1 MGRDLST
8 VEARAE
14 HSAACDVLVRAKHIR
29 IARDT
34 PTSEIVSEVEMALGR
49 GGCAKLG
56 RLAVAVH
63 EREGSIRYLASDEES
78 ARSDPDRW
86 RDTARVRRTW
96 SLAEPE
102 IRNKLAAALVAAWM
116 SDWNLKAPDLKLD
129 QETTS

>member
-29 IARDT
+29 IGPTT
-34 PTSEIVSEVEMALGR
+34 PTPEIVAEVEIALGL

-63 EREGSIRYLASDEES
+63 EREGSIRYVASDEEA

-86 RDTARVRRTW
+86 RDTARVRQTW

-102 IRNKLAAALVAAWM
+102 IRRKLATALVGAWM
-116 SDWNLKAPDLKLD
+116 ADWNLKAPDLKLD